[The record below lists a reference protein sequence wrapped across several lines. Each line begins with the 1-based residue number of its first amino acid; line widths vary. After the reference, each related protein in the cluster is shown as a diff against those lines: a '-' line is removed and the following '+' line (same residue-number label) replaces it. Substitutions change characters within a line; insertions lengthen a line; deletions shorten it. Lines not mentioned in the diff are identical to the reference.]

1 MEGAKIDSPHANA
14 RIAMIDLIADLR
26 PLRFAQ
32 DGGGD
37 GGSKD
42 PDDPPDDPEPG
53 TDPDDPTVSTVSDG

>member
-14 RIAMIDLIADLR
+14 RIAMIDLLADLR
-26 PLRFAQ
+26 LAQ